1 MNSLRS
7 QLAAM
12 LPTRGGRLILF
23 GLPALLILTAVLIG
37 SPASPAPTGST
48 AVMDLDAS
56 PDADASPD
64 LPDPLRPD
72 PRDPAAG
79 LPPGIAPEMAAAPG
93 SIRDLFSWQRLS
105 RAIVASI
112 LLWLITLALIATLQ
126 RKLVFPGQMVF
137 RDVRLD
143 VASTGWDPKRLRD
156 VTYRTGDGLDLGGW
170 LSLADPST
178 SELPAV
184 VAGRPLAIY
193 FGGNAGTRRMRLGS
207 IDMLNEIGLN
217 VLIVDYR
224 SFAGNPGRPSEE
236 SFVADGIGL
245 VERFQADWSIP
256 DDQVVLV
263 GESLGGAIATAV
275 AAARCDAGH
284 PPAALVLKATF
295 ASMTET
301 AGFHY
306 PFLPVSLM
314 LIDRFPSDRRI
325 GRVTCPLLQFHGSR
339 DRVVPYEHGVRLF
352 SLAPDRSASGIEKR
366 LITLPQSGHN
376 DMQYVA
382 AADLERETQRF
393 LREIGLL
400 PVDEAEPAASETTD

>member
-1 MNSLRS
+1 
-7 QLAAM
+7 
-12 LPTRGGRLILF
+12 
-23 GLPALLILTAVLIG
+23 
-37 SPASPAPTGST
+37 
-48 AVMDLDAS
+48 MD
-56 PDADASPD
+56 PDAPLNRPD
-64 LPDPLRPD
+64 LLRPD

-79 LPPGIAPEMAAAPG
+79 LPPGVGPEMAAAPR
-93 SIRDLFSWQRLS
+93 SIRELFSWHRLS
-105 RAIVASI
+105 RAV
-112 LLWLITLALIATLQ
+112 LLGTLMWLITLTLIATLQ

-137 RDVRLD
+137 RNVQLD

-156 VTYRTGDGLDLGGW
+156 VTYRTADGLDLGGW

-178 SELPAV
+178 SELPA
-184 VAGRPLAIY
+184 AAARRPLAVY

-236 SFVADGIGL
+236 AFIADGIGL
-245 VERFQADWSIP
+245 VERFQKDWSVP
-256 DDQVVLV
+256 DDQIVLV
-263 GESLGGAIATAV
+263 GESLGGAVATAV

-306 PFLPVSLM
+306 PFLPVNLM
-314 LIDRFPSDRRI
+314 LIDRFPSDERI

-352 SLAPDRSASGIEKR
+352 SLAPDRSATGFEKR

-382 AADLERETQRF
+382 AGDLERETERF
-393 LREIGLL
+393 LRDIGLL
-400 PVDEAEPAASETTD
+400 RTDETDRKPTP